1 MKCDGVNIVN
11 LCFQANL
18 LALNENKQLEVK
30 DGKIFS
36 TMFNSFCWR
45 KMPVLA
51 WANKIWK

>member
-36 TMFNSFCWR
+36 TMFNSFC
-45 KMPVLA
+45 
-51 WANKIWK
+51 

>member
-18 LALNENKQLEVK
+18 LALNVNKQLEVK

-36 TMFNSFCWR
+36 TMFNSFC
-45 KMPVLA
+45 
-51 WANKIWK
+51 